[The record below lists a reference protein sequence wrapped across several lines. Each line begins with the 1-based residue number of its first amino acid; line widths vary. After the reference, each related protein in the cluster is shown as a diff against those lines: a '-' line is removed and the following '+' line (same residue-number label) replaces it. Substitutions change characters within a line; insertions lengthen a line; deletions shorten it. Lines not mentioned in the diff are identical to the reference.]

1 MERFVKLVFI
11 IMVNFFLV
19 APSWSGEGS
28 AKQGKIKYEAQGCNA
43 CHGETGKGDGPAAMA
58 LDPRPPNFCTS
69 TKHHT
74 DAGKMTMIRDGGAK
88 MGHSPLMPAY
98 GDKLSEKDIRDI
110 IAYINSLCQ

>member
-1 MERFVKLVFI
+1 MGGFVKIVFI
-11 IMVNFFLV
+11 IMVNFLLV
-19 APSWSGEGS
+19 TPLRSGEGS
-28 AKQGKIKYEAQGCNA
+28 PKQGKIKYEAQGCDA
-43 CHGETGKGDGPAAMA
+43 CHGETGKGDGPAAIG

-98 GDKLSEKDIRDI
+98 GNKLSEKDILDI
-110 IAYINSLCQ
+110 MAYIKSLC